1 MAALLVRVKEWY
13 VQNLNKKQKLL
24 IFVGLK
30 NGVVHSDANHYYTI
44 RPLPTRF
51 HDATSIPHVL
61 SQKPHVVFKDA
72 NVRFRSVEDCQAKVE
87 EIKDSKSKMPKK
99 VTRSKREV
107 FPVGST
113 VFVETAVFV
122 DRDLFE
128 LMKANFPV
136 DTEREI
142 IRFVLAMI
150 NAVSLSKN
158 FINLKT
164 EIKFIQKQ
172 VQLLYHDP
180 SLGRPVNFVLK
191 RLEIMKDEVAGL
203 IRPPDIDRFLSN
215 FCNWQRTKNP
225 VGDREPLHWDHAL
238 ILTGLDLYV
247 RGKHGKISNQVVGK
261 QDLLV
266 VYPHRKCSSCCRRVS
281 IKKRSEISHPFN
293 PRSFPCRSGNRET
306 GGNSPIIEY
315 AAHVGAESRVFN
327 MSGGFL
333 VVKCKSFV
341 WNVILK

>member
-1 MAALLVRVKEWY
+1 M
-13 VQNLNKKQKLL
+13 Q
-24 IFVGLK
+24 

-72 NVRFRSVEDCQAKVE
+72 NVEGCQARTE
-87 EIKDSKSKMPKK
+87 ETNSKSKTPKK

-150 NAVSLSKN
+150 NAVSL
-158 FINLKT
+158 L
-164 EIKFIQKQ
+164 
-172 VQLLYHDP
+172 
-180 SLGRPVNFVLK
+180 
-191 RLEIMKDEVAGL
+191 
-203 IRPPDIDRFLSN
+203 
-215 FCNWQRTKNP
+215 
-225 VGDREPLHWDHAL
+225 
-238 ILTGLDLYV
+238 
-247 RGKHGKISNQVVGK
+247 
-261 QDLLV
+261 
-266 VYPHRKCSSCCRRVS
+266 
-281 IKKRSEISHPFN
+281 
-293 PRSFPCRSGNRET
+293 
-306 GGNSPIIEY
+306 
-315 AAHVGAESRVFN
+315 
-327 MSGGFL
+327 
-333 VVKCKSFV
+333 
-341 WNVILK
+341 